1 MREIGRHYKKR
12 FSFLKVFVL
21 TIILLIITVA
31 LVRLFNLEKYL
42 ISGPKTVVELITDS
56 GLESDNGRV
65 NVLLL
70 GIGGKGHEGPDL
82 TDTMILASVDKGAK
96 DVVLIAIP
104 RDLWVPS
111 LSAKINS
118 AYAYGREKQ
127 RGEGLVL
134 AKETVSVLLGIPVHY
149 AFRMDFGGFIKAVDL
164 VGGLDIEVENSFVD
178 LKYPVSGKEDD
189 LCGLT
194 IETEEKDGV
203 FEQVVKDATGSAIP
217 LSEINDENSPFTC
230 RYEEL
235 SFTKGLTHMDG
246 VTALK
251 FVRSRHGTGG
261 EGSDFARSARQQK
274 TILAF
279 RQKVLSSETLTSPQ
293 KIIELSQTFGDTI
306 DTDIKDED
314 IALFAK
320 LALKIDPSTIRRVVL
335 DANERDGRLEFGRP
349 EEHGGQSVLV
359 PKGGNW
365 TDLAE
370 YIQGE
375 VFKLEE
381 K

>member
-1 MREIGRHYKKR
+1 MREIGKSYRKR

-21 TIILLIITVA
+21 TFLLFLITVG

-42 ISGPKTVVELITDS
+42 IGGPKTVVELITDS

-82 TDTMILASVDKGAK
+82 TDTIILASVDKGAK

-104 RDLWVPS
+104 RDLWVPN

-118 AYAYGREKQ
+118 AYAHGQEKQ
-127 RGEGLVL
+127 NGKGLDL
-134 AKETVSVLLGIPVHY
+134 AKETVSTLLGIPVHY
-149 AFRMDFGGFIKAVDL
+149 AFRIDFNGFIEAVDL
-164 VGGLDIEVENSFVD
+164 VGGLDVEVENSFVD
-178 LKYPVSGKEDD
+178 PKYPISGKEDD

-194 IETEEKDGV
+194 IETQEKDGV

-217 LSEINDENSPFTC
+217 LSAINDENDPFTC

-235 SFTKGLTHMDG
+235 SFTKGLRHMDG
-246 VTALK
+246 AVALK

-274 TILAF
+274 VILAF
-279 RQKVLSSETLTSPQ
+279 RQKVLSTET
-293 KIIELSQTFGDTI
+293 
-306 DTDIKDED
+306 
-314 IALFAK
+314 
-320 LALKIDPSTIRRVVL
+320 
-335 DANERDGRLEFGRP
+335 
-349 EEHGGQSVLV
+349 
-359 PKGGNW
+359 
-365 TDLAE
+365 
-370 YIQGE
+370 
-375 VFKLEE
+375 
-381 K
+381 

>member
-1 MREIGRHYKKR
+1 MREIGKSYKKS
-12 FSFLKVFVL
+12 FSYFGIFAL
-21 TIILLIITVA
+21 TILFLIITVG
-31 LVRLFNLEKYL
+31 LVKLLNLEKYL
-42 ISGPKTVVELITDS
+42 IGGPKTVVSLITDS
-56 GLESDNGRV
+56 GLDSDKGRT
-65 NVLLL
+65 NVLLM
-70 GIGGKGHEGPDL
+70 GIGGRGHEGPDL

-96 DVVLIAIP
+96 DVVLISIP
-104 RDLWVPS
+104 RDLWVPN

-118 AYAYGREKQ
+118 AYAYGQDEKNGQ
-127 RGEGLVL
+127 GLDL

-149 AFRMDFGGFIKAVDL
+149 AFRIDFNGFVRGVDL
-164 VGGLDIEVENSFVD
+164 IGGLDIEVENSFVD
-178 LKYPVSGKEDD
+178 PKYPISGREDD

-194 IETEEKDGV
+194 IETQEKDGV

-217 LSEINDENSPFTC
+217 LSAINDENDPFTC

-235 SFTKGLTHMDG
+235 SFTKGLKHMDG
-246 VTALK
+246 TTVLK

-274 TILAF
+274 VILAF
-279 RQKVLSSETLTSPQ
+279 RQKVLSTETLTSPQ
-293 KIIELSQTFGDTI
+293 KIIELSKTFGDTI

-314 IALFAK
+314 VTLFAK
-320 LALKIDPSTIRRVVL
+320 LGLKIEPSTIRRVVL
-335 DANERDGRLEFGRP
+335 DTNEKDGRLEFGRP
-349 EEHGGQSVLV
+349 ENHGGQSVLI
-359 PKGGNW
+359 PKNNSW